1 MNYQKKKKIKTIL
14 TEGLT
19 KDLIN
24 KFLMEQNIFYLEYFQ
39 IIYHLYQ
46 LKNIL
51 NILVAI
57 L

>member
-1 MNYQKKKKIKTIL
+1 MNYQKKKTKTIL